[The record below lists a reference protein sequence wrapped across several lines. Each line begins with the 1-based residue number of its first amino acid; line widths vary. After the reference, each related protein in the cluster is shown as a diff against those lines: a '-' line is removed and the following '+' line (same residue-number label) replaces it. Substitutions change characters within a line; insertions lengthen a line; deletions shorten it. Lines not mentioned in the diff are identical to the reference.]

1 MSAIGPSAII
11 VAHGQPSDP
20 QPAEA
25 DLAVLA
31 GRVAVLLPD
40 WQVESAT
47 LASPGALEAAL
58 ARAADTPLIY
68 PLFMTDGWFVRSALP
83 KRLGAAPAQILPPLG
98 VEDGLPDLVAGVLRS
113 AMDARGWTVK
123 DTFLLVG
130 SHGSG
135 RSPNS
140 KQATEA
146 FVRQLRSRIGFKEV
160 RTGYVEEAPYFGDA
174 ARGVPD
180 KALCLPFFAA
190 YGGHVK
196 EDIIDAL
203 AAAHFKGTL
212 LDPIGTFDA
221 IPALIAESLRHAE
234 RS

>member
-1 MSAIGPSAII
+1 MSASNPSAII

-25 DLAVLA
+25 DLAVLS
-31 GRVAVLLPD
+31 GRVAVLLSD

-58 ARAADTPLIY
+58 ARTADTPLIY

-83 KRLGAAPAQILPPLG
+83 KRLGDAPARILPPLG

-113 AMDARGWTVK
+113 ETERRGWTIP

-140 KQATEA
+140 KHATDA
-146 FVRQLRSRIGFKEV
+146 FVRQLRSRVSFKEV
-160 RTGYVEEAPYFGDA
+160 RTGYVEETPYFSDA
-174 ARGVPD
+174 AKGVPD
-180 KALCLPFFAA
+180 NALCLPFFAA

-196 EDIIDAL
+196 EDITDAL
-203 AAAHFKGTL
+203 AAAHFKGAL
-212 LDPIGTFDA
+212 LNPIGTFDA
-221 IPALIAESLRHAE
+221 IPALIAESLRRAE